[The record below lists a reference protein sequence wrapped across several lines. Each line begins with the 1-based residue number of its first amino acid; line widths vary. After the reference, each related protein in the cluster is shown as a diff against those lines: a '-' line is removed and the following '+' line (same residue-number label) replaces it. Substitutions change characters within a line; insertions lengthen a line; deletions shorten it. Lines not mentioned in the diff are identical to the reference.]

1 MKKPIY
7 NYNLEQ
13 CNKLFKKGVRPIGIG
28 RNDKTR
34 KYIVLEQ
41 RINILICYQQ
51 YFMKKCT
58 GKFTELLSCRFKPT
72 IYSVFFYK
80 VVVIPTS

>member
-1 MKKPIY
+1 MQQIIQ
-7 NYNLEQ
+7 EG
-13 CNKLFKKGVRPIGIG
+13 CRPIGMEEMT
-28 RNDKTR
+28 KQEV
-34 KYIVLEQ
+34 YLLYSEQ

-72 IYSVFFYK
+72 IYSSIFYK
-80 VVVIPTS
+80 VVVIYRQVNSQSI

>member
-28 RNDKTR
+28 RNDKTGNIFVVFR
-34 KYIVLEQ
+34 AKSKYFDMLSAVLYEEMQ
-41 RINILICYQQ
+41 
-51 YFMKKCT
+51 
-58 GKFTELLSCRFKPT
+58 G
-72 IYSVFFYK
+72 
-80 VVVIPTS
+80 